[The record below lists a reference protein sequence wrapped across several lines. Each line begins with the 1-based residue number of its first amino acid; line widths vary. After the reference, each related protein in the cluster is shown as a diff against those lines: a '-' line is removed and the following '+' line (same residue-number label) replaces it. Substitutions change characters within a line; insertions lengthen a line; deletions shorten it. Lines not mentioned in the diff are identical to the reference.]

1 MFEKS
6 CRLREVGIDG
16 GWLVIAIAG
25 LIYAGLALRSP
36 VPAAIFTRLLPLDLA
51 AIERDEP

>member
-25 LIYAGLALRSP
+25 LIYAGLALRPP
-36 VPAAIFTRLLPLDLA
+36 VPAATFTRLLPLDLA